1 MARPRVTPGKC
12 PGRRRVVPPDN
23 SPEVTVLLI
32 LALVLLV
39 VFGGLGFAAHVL
51 WLGLIVGL
59 ILAVAHVIMRGA
71 GRT

>member
-1 MARPRVTPGKC
+1 
-12 PGRRRVVPPDN
+12 
-23 SPEVTVLLI
+23 VLLI